1 MKGGFS
7 ATEATVHT
15 SCEMHKKINLLRRQ
29 KQYLP
34 QKQPTVE
41 QVIGNTSVWVRGNQ
55 NSFAK
60 DVW

>member
-1 MKGGFS
+1 MMGDFS

-15 SCEMHKKINLLRRQ
+15 SCEMHIKINLLRGQ

-41 QVIGNTSVWVRGNQ
+41 QVIGNTSVWVRGKKD
-55 NSFAK
+55 SFAK
-60 DVW
+60 DA

>member
-1 MKGGFS
+1 MMGGFS

-15 SCEMHKKINLLRRQ
+15 SCKMHIKISLLRGQ

-41 QVIGNTSVWVRGNQ
+41 QGIGNTSVWVRGKQ
-55 NSFAK
+55 DSFAK
-60 DVW
+60 DAW